1 MQQERRG
8 KPESKKKSINGVD
21 FLFFS
26 SLVSDWAID
35 LVLILNDVS
44 YSWVIGNAALV
55 TAWPSDSNRISD
67 KRSFEYAPILIAVNW
82 ILRGCSSSS
91 VTGGGEARAI
101 SGAPAEGA
109 AVIIG

>member
-1 MQQERRG
+1 M
-8 KPESKKKSINGVD
+8 
-21 FLFFS
+21 
-26 SLVSDWAID
+26 SDWAID

-55 TAWPSDSNRISD
+55 TAWPSHSNRISD

>member
-1 MQQERRG
+1 M
-8 KPESKKKSINGVD
+8 
-21 FLFFS
+21 
-26 SLVSDWAID
+26 SDWAID

-91 VTGGGEARAI
+91 VTGGGRGPRHLWSAGGSRWATVDIGDSSDSHLNI
-101 SGAPAEGA
+101 S
-109 AVIIG
+109 VRDR